1 MTLFDD
7 ILTQFPPDVQAIVR
21 EIWEAL
27 GPNERAGFLSLVVGF
42 PADTNLVKLLVKLST
57 AQIRQAFG
65 SKHRVVIVG
74 PTNVGKSTLYNQL
87 VQNKSDQ
94 AVVGPLPGTTT
105 ENQQA
110 DAALFTVV
118 DTPGADAV
126 GSVGEQEKNLALSAA
141 ANADFLVLVFDAI
154 QGIKKTEQELFYELS
169 ALKKPFI
176 VVLNKIDLIPRKNLH
191 GVISNAALN
200 LELEPDQIVPIV
212 AKDGKNLGKVLLAVA
227 ATEPEMVAAL
237 GQALPEYRWQLAWQ
251 TIVRSASIS
260 AAIALAPLPVIDFV
274 PLVVTQS
281 IMVVSIARIY
291 NYKITPQRASELVAT
306 FGLGFLGRTLF
317 QELSKLGGLPGW
329 LLSAAVASSTTVVM
343 GYAAV
348 RWFEKGE
355 KLSTDALKKLTQSM
369 TSYLLDTLKGLGK
382 RKPGQKGLRDRITQ
396 SLENSPLA
404 ESRSALNREVD
415 ERLSINKLSWPN
427 LSISPPNG
435 GAQYSPADGCS
446 RGAIVVG

>member
-1 MTLFDD
+1 MNLFDD
-7 ILTQFPPDVQAIVR
+7 ILKQFPPNVQATVR
-21 EIWEAL
+21 KIWEAL
-27 GPNERAGFLSLVVGF
+27 GPEEKASFQSLLVGF
-42 PADTNLVKLLVKLST
+42 PSDAGLVKILVKLST

-65 SKHRVVIVG
+65 NKHRVVIVG

-87 VQNKSDQ
+87 VQNKRDQ
-94 AVVGPLPGTTT
+94 AVVSPLPGTTK

-126 GSVGEQEKNLALSAA
+126 GSAGAQQKDLALLAA
-141 ANADFLVLVFDAI
+141 AGADFLVLVFDAI
-154 QGIKKTEQELFYELS
+154 QGIKKTEQELFNQLS

-176 VVLNKIDLIPRKNLH
+176 VVLNKIDLVPHKDLQ
-191 GVISNAALN
+191 GVISNAAMN
-200 LELEPDQIVPIV
+200 LGLEPDQIVPIV

-227 ATEPEMVAAL
+227 ATEPGMVAAL

-251 TIVRSASIS
+251 TTVRAASIS
-260 AAIALAPLPVIDFV
+260 AAIALAPLPIIDFV

-291 NYKITPQRASELVAT
+291 NYKITTKRASELAAT

-317 QELSKLGGLPGW
+317 QEFSKLGGLPGW
-329 LLSAAVASSTTVVM
+329 LLSAAIASSTTVVM

-355 KLSTDALKKLTQSM
+355 RLSAEALKKLTQGM
-369 TSYLLDTLKGLGK
+369 TTTLLESLKGLGK
-382 RKPGQKGLRDRITQ
+382 RKPSQKALQQNITE

-404 ESRSALNREVD
+404 ENRSA
-415 ERLSINKLSWPN
+415 
-427 LSISPPNG
+427 
-435 GAQYSPADGCS
+435 
-446 RGAIVVG
+446 

>member
-1 MTLFDD
+1 
-7 ILTQFPPDVQAIVR
+7 
-21 EIWEAL
+21 
-27 GPNERAGFLSLVVGF
+27 
-42 PADTNLVKLLVKLST
+42 
-57 AQIRQAFG
+57 
-65 SKHRVVIVG
+65 
-74 PTNVGKSTLYNQL
+74 
-87 VQNKSDQ
+87 
-94 AVVGPLPGTTT
+94 LPGTTT
-105 ENQQA
+105 ENRQA

-141 ANADFLVLVFDAI
+141 ADADFLVLVFDAI
-154 QGIKKTEQELFYELS
+154 QGIKKTEQELFSELS
-169 ALKKPFI
+169 ALKKPFV
-176 VVLNKIDLIPRKNLH
+176 VVLNKIDLVPRKDLQ

-200 LELEPDQIVPIV
+200 LGLEHDQIVPIV

-237 GQALPEYRWQLAWQ
+237 GQALPEFRWQLAWQ

-329 LLSAAVASSTTVVM
+329 LLSAAIASSTTVVM

-355 KLSTDALKKLTQSM
+355 KLSTEALKKLTQGM
-369 TSYLLDTLKGLGK
+369 TSYLLDTLKSLGK
-382 RKPGQKGLRDRITQ
+382 RKPGKKGLQERITE
-396 SLENSPLA
+396 SLESSPLA
-404 ESRSALNREVD
+404 ESRSTLDSEAGE
-415 ERLSINKLSWPN
+415 
-427 LSISPPNG
+427 
-435 GAQYSPADGCS
+435 
-446 RGAIVVG
+446 

>member
-7 ILTQFPPDVQAIVR
+7 IFTQFPPDVQATVR
-21 EIWEAL
+21 KIWEAL
-27 GPNERAGFLSLVVGF
+27 GPNEKASFLSLLVGF
-42 PADTNLVKLLVKLST
+42 PSDANLVKLLVKLST

-65 SKHRVVIVG
+65 HKHRVVIVG
-74 PTNVGKSTLYNQL
+74 PTNVGKSTLYNLL
-87 VQNKSDQ
+87 VQNKRDL

-126 GSVGEQEKNLALSAA
+126 GSVGEQEKDLALSASA
-141 ANADFLVLVFDAI
+141 EADFLVLVFDAI
-154 QGIKKTEQELFYELS
+154 QGIKKTEQELFNELS
-169 ALKKPFI
+169 ALKKPFV
-176 VVLNKIDLIPRKNLH
+176 VVLNKIDLVLRKDLQ
-191 GVISNAALN
+191 GVISTAALN
-200 LELEPDQIVPIV
+200 LGLEPDQIVPIV
-212 AKDGKNLGKVLLAVA
+212 AKDGRNLGKVLLAVA

-251 TIVRSASIS
+251 TTVRAASIS
-260 AAIALAPLPVIDFV
+260 ATIALLPLPVIDFV
-274 PLVVTQS
+274 PLVITQS

-306 FGLGFLGRTLF
+306 FGLGFLGRTVF

-329 LLSAAVASSTTVVM
+329 LLSAAIASSTTVVM

-355 KLSTDALKKLTQSM
+355 KLSSKALKKLTQGM
-369 TSYLLDTLKGLGK
+369 TATLLEALKSLGK
-382 RKPGQKGLRDRITQ
+382 RKPGQKGLQQRVIE
-396 SLENSPLA
+396 SLESSPLA
-404 ESRSALNREVD
+404 ESRSALDSEAG
-415 ERLSINKLSWPN
+415 E
-427 LSISPPNG
+427 
-435 GAQYSPADGCS
+435 
-446 RGAIVVG
+446 

>member
-1 MTLFDD
+1 LTLFDD
-7 ILTQFPPDVQAIVR
+7 ILTQFPPDVQATVR
-21 EIWEAL
+21 KVWEAL
-27 GPNERAGFLSLVVGF
+27 GPNEKASFQSLLVGF
-42 PADTNLVKLLVKLST
+42 PADANLVKLLVKLST
-57 AQIRQAFG
+57 AQIRQAIG
-65 SKHRVVIVG
+65 HKHRVVIVG

-126 GSVGEQEKNLALSAA
+126 GSVGVKEKDLAFSASA
-141 ANADFLVLVFDAI
+141 EADFLLLVFDAI
-154 QGIKKTEQELFYELS
+154 QGIKKTEQELFNELS
-169 ALKKPFI
+169 ALKTPFV
-176 VVLNKIDLIPRKNLH
+176 VVLNKIDLVPRKDLQA
-191 GVISNAALN
+191 VISNAALN
-200 LELEPDQIVPIV
+200 LGLEPDQIVPIV
-212 AKDGKNLGKVLLAVA
+212 AKDGRNLGKVLLAVA

-260 AAIALAPLPVIDFV
+260 AAIALAPLPVIDFI

-291 NYKITPQRASELVAT
+291 NYKITPRRASELVAT

-329 LLSAAVASSTTVVM
+329 LLSAAIASSTTVVM

-355 KLSTDALKKLTQSM
+355 KLSTEALKKLTQGM
-369 TSYLLDTLKGLGK
+369 TTTLLDILKSLGNH
-382 RKPGQKGLRDRITQ
+382 KPGQKGLRERVTQ
-396 SLENSPLA
+396 SLERSPLA
-404 ESRSALNREVD
+404 ESRSALDREAG
-415 ERLSINKLSWPN
+415 E
-427 LSISPPNG
+427 
-435 GAQYSPADGCS
+435 
-446 RGAIVVG
+446 

>member
-7 ILTQFPPDVQAIVR
+7 ILTQFPPDVQTTVR
-21 EIWEAL
+21 KIWETL
-27 GPNERAGFLSLVVGF
+27 GPNEQASFLSLLVGF
-42 PADTNLVKLLVKLST
+42 PADTKLLKLLVKLST

-65 SKHRVVIVG
+65 SKNQVAIVG
-74 PTNVGKSTLYNQL
+74 PTNVGKSTLYNQF

-94 AVVGPLPGTTT
+94 AVIGPLPGTTT
-105 ENQQA
+105 QNQQA

-126 GSVGEQEKNLALSAA
+126 GSVGEEEKNLALSAA

-154 QGIKKTEQELFYELS
+154 QGIKKTEQELFNELS
-169 ALKKPFI
+169 ALKKPFV
-176 VVLNKIDLIPRKNLH
+176 VVLNKIDLIPRKNLQ
-191 GVISNAALN
+191 GVISSAALN
-200 LELEPDQIVPIV
+200 LGMAPDQIVPII

-260 AAIALAPLPVIDFV
+260 AVIALAPLPIIDFV
-274 PLVVTQS
+274 PLVATQS
-281 IMVVSIARIY
+281 IMLVSIARIY

-329 LLSAAVASSTTVVM
+329 LLSAAIASSTTVVM

-355 KLSTDALKKLTQSM
+355 RLSTEALKKLTQGM
-369 TSYLLDTLKGLGK
+369 TVYLVDALKSLGK
-382 RKPGQKGLRDRITQ
+382 RKPGQKGLRERITQ
-396 SLENSPLA
+396 TLESSPLA
-404 ESRSALNREVD
+404 ESRSTLDTEVG
-415 ERLSINKLSWPN
+415 E
-427 LSISPPNG
+427 
-435 GAQYSPADGCS
+435 
-446 RGAIVVG
+446 

>member
-1 MTLFDD
+1 MQASLAKRLDLRGLTARNDPMTLFDD
-7 ILTQFPPDVQAIVR
+7 ILTQFPPDVQATVR
-21 EIWEAL
+21 KIWEAL
-27 GPNERAGFLSLVVGF
+27 GPNEKAGFLSLLVGF

-65 SKHRVVIVG
+65 RKHRVVIVG

-94 AVVGPLPGTTT
+94 AAVGPLPGTTK

-126 GSVGEQEKNLALSAA
+126 GNVGEQEKNLALSAA

-154 QGIKKTEQELFYELS
+154 QGIKKTEQELFNELS
-169 ALKKPFI
+169 ALKKLFV
-176 VVLNKIDLIPRKNLH
+176 VVLNKIDLVPRKDLQA
-191 GVISNAALN
+191 VLSNAALN
-200 LELEPDQIVPIV
+200 LGLEPDQIVPIV
-212 AKDGKNLGKVLLAVA
+212 AKEGKNLGKVLLAVA

-291 NYKITPQRASELVAT
+291 NYKITPRRASELVAT

-329 LLSAAVASSTTVVM
+329 LLSAAIASSTTVVM

-355 KLSTDALKKLTQSM
+355 KLSSEAIKRLTQGM
-369 TSYLLDTLKGLGK
+369 TSSLTDTLKSLGK
-382 RKPGQKGLRDRITQ
+382 RKPNQKELQ
-396 SLENSPLA
+396 
-404 ESRSALNREVD
+404 
-415 ERLSINKLSWPN
+415 ER
-427 LSISPPNG
+427 
-435 GAQYSPADGCS
+435 
-446 RGAIVVG
+446 

>member
-7 ILTQFPPDVQAIVR
+7 ILTQFPPDVQVTVR
-21 EIWEAL
+21 KIWETL
-27 GPNERAGFLSLVVGF
+27 GPNEKASFLSLLVGF
-42 PADTNLVKLLVKLST
+42 PADTNLLRLLVKLST

-65 SKHRVVIVG
+65 NKHQVVIVG

-94 AVVGPLPGTTT
+94 AVVGPLPGTTK

-126 GSVGEQEKNLALSAA
+126 GSVGEQEKSLALSAA
-141 ANADFLVLVFDAI
+141 ANADFLVLVFDSI
-154 QGIKKTEQELFYELS
+154 QGIKKTEQELFSELS
-169 ALKKPFI
+169 ALKKPFV
-176 VVLNKIDLIPRKNLH
+176 VVLNKIDLVPRKDLQA
-191 GVISNAALN
+191 VISNAALN
-200 LELEPDQIVPIV
+200 LGLEPDQILPIV

-237 GQALPEYRWQLAWQ
+237 GRALPEYRWQLAWQ

-306 FGLGFLGRTLF
+306 FGLAFLGRTLF

-329 LLSAAVASSTTVVM
+329 LLSAAIASSTTVVM

-348 RWFEKGE
+348 RWFETGE
-355 KLSTDALKKLTQSM
+355 KLSTEALKKLTQGM
-369 TSYLLDTLKGLGK
+369 TAYLLDTLKSLGK
-382 RKPGQKGLRDRITQ
+382 RKPDQKGLRERITE
-396 SLENSPLA
+396 SLESSQLA
-404 ESRSALNREVD
+404 ESHSALDSEAG
-415 ERLSINKLSWPN
+415 E
-427 LSISPPNG
+427 
-435 GAQYSPADGCS
+435 
-446 RGAIVVG
+446 

>member
-7 ILTQFPPDVQAIVR
+7 ILTQFPPDVQATVR
-21 EIWEAL
+21 KVWEAL
-27 GPNERAGFLSLVVGF
+27 GPNEKASFLSLVVGF
-42 PADTNLVKLLVKLST
+42 PADANLVKLLVKLST
-57 AQIRQAFG
+57 AQIRQALG
-65 SKHRVVIVG
+65 NKHRVVIVG

-126 GSVGEQEKNLALSAA
+126 GSVGEQEKDLALSAA

-154 QGIKKTEQELFYELS
+154 QGIKKTEQELFNELS
-169 ALKKPFI
+169 ALKKPFV
-176 VVLNKIDLIPRKNLH
+176 VVLNKIDLVPRKDLQ

-200 LELEPDQIVPIV
+200 LGLEPDQIVSIV

-260 AAIALAPLPVIDFV
+260 ATIALVPLPVIDFV
-274 PLVVTQS
+274 PLAITQS

-291 NYKITPQRASELVAT
+291 NYKITPRRASELVAT

-329 LLSAAVASSTTVVM
+329 LLSAAIASSTTVVM

-348 RWFEKGE
+348 RWFETGE
-355 KLSTDALKKLTQSM
+355 KLSTEALKKLTQGM
-369 TSYLLDTLKGLGK
+369 TAYLLDTIKSLGK
-382 RKPGQKGLRDRITQ
+382 RKPGQKGLRERITQ
-396 SLENSPLA
+396 SLESSPLA
-404 ESRSALNREVD
+404 ESRSALDSEAG
-415 ERLSINKLSWPN
+415 E
-427 LSISPPNG
+427 
-435 GAQYSPADGCS
+435 
-446 RGAIVVG
+446 

>member
-1 MTLFDD
+1 MSLFDD
-7 ILTQFPPDVQAIVR
+7 ILTQFPPDVQATVR
-21 EIWEAL
+21 TIWEAL
-27 GPNERAGFLSLVVGF
+27 GPNEKAGFLSLLVGF
-42 PADTNLVKLLVKLST
+42 PADTNMVKLLVKLST

-65 SKHRVVIVG
+65 SKHRVAIVG

-87 VQNKSDQ
+87 IQNKSDQ
-94 AVVGPLPGTTT
+94 AAVSPLPGTTKA
-105 ENQQA
+105 NQQA
-110 DAALFTVV
+110 DAALFTVL

-154 QGIKKTEQELFYELS
+154 QGIKKTELELFKEIS
-169 ALKKPFI
+169 ALNKPFV
-176 VVLNKIDLIPRKNLH
+176 VVLNKIDLVPRKDLQA
-191 GVISNAALN
+191 VISKAALN
-200 LELEPDQIVPIV
+200 LGLEHDQIVPIV
-212 AKDGKNLGKVLLAVA
+212 AKEGKNLGKVLLAVA

-329 LLSAAVASSTTVVM
+329 LLSAAIASSTTVVM

-355 KLSTDALKKLTQSM
+355 KLSTEALKKLTQGM
-369 TSYLLDTLKGLGK
+369 TSYLLDTLKSLGK
-382 RKPGQKGLRDRITQ
+382 RKPGKKGLQERIRE
-396 SLENSPLA
+396 SLESSPLA
-404 ESRSALNREVD
+404 ESRSTLDNEAGE
-415 ERLSINKLSWPN
+415 
-427 LSISPPNG
+427 
-435 GAQYSPADGCS
+435 
-446 RGAIVVG
+446 

>member
-1 MTLFDD
+1 MTLFED
-7 ILTQFPPDVQAIVR
+7 ILTQFPPDVQATVR
-21 EIWEAL
+21 KIWDAL
-27 GPNERAGFLSLVVGF
+27 GPNEKAGFLTLLNGF
-42 PADTNLVKLLVKLST
+42 PSDANLVKLLVNLST

-65 SKHRVVIVG
+65 HKHQVVIVG
-74 PTNVGKSTLYNQL
+74 PTNVGKSTLYNLL
-87 VQNKSDQ
+87 VQNKRDL
-94 AVVGPLPGTTT
+94 AVVGPLPGTTK

-118 DTPGADAV
+118 DTPGADSV
-126 GSVGEQEKNLALSAA
+126 GSLGEQEKGLALSASME
-141 ANADFLVLVFDAI
+141 ADFLLLVFDAV
-154 QGIKKTEQELFYELS
+154 QGIKKTEQELFNELS
-169 ALKKPFI
+169 ALKKPFV
-176 VVLNKIDLIPRKNLH
+176 VVLNKIDLIPRKDLQ

-200 LELEPDQIVPIV
+200 LGLEPDQIVPIV

-281 IMVVSIARIY
+281 IMVISIARIY
-291 NYKITPQRASELVAT
+291 NYKITPRRASELVAT

-317 QELSKLGGLPGW
+317 EELSKLGGLPGW
-329 LLSAAVASSTTVVM
+329 LLSAAIASSTTIVM

-355 KLSTDALKKLTQSM
+355 KLSTEALKKLTQDM
-369 TSYLLDTLKGLGK
+369 TTYLLDTLKSLGR
-382 RKPGQKGLRDRITQ
+382 RKPGQKGLRERITQ
-396 SLENSPLA
+396 SLESSPLA
-404 ESRSALNREVD
+404 ESHSALDKEAG
-415 ERLSINKLSWPN
+415 E
-427 LSISPPNG
+427 
-435 GAQYSPADGCS
+435 
-446 RGAIVVG
+446 